1 MLKPIFPLLFLL
13 ILFAAPLRAAEIR
26 IAAAADLRFAMAE
39 VVSLF
44 KKRHPNDSIEVAY
57 GSSGKFHT
65 QIQNGAPYDLFFSAD
80 IALPEKLAEQG
91 LAMTPVRPYGLGRIV
106 IWWPR
111 GGGGLLTLADLGRPD
126 IRRIAIA
133 NPRHAPYG
141 QRAVEALQAAQIWSV
156 VENRLVYGENIAQT
170 AQFVQTGNA
179 DVGII
184 ALSLAVAPEFIENGQ
199 YSLIP
204 ADLHQPLLQGFVI
217 LKRADGKVLAHT
229 FADFFAE
236 PDVRHILRR
245 YGFAS
250 PAKPAA
256 K

>member
-1 MLKPIFPLLFLL
+1 MKSACFCLLALFFL
-13 ILFAAPLRAAEIR
+13 AAPLRAAEIR
-26 IAAAADLRFAMAE
+26 IAAAADLRFAMVE
-39 VVSLF
+39 IVSLF
-44 KKRHPNDSIEVAY
+44 KKRYPNDNVEVAY

-80 IALPEKLAEQG
+80 IALPEKLAQAG
-91 LAMTPVRPYGLGRIV
+91 LAASAVQPYALGRIV
-106 IWWPR
+106 IWRPR
-111 GGGGLLTLADLGRPD
+111 LEGAPLMLADLGRPE

-141 QRAVEALQAAQIWSV
+141 MRAVEALKAAQVWPA

-179 DVGII
+179 DAGII
-184 ALSLAVAPEFIENGQ
+184 ALSLAVAPEFVEKGQ

-204 ADLHQPLLQGFVI
+204 VDLHQPLLQGFVI
-217 LKRADGKVLAHT
+217 LKRAEGKVLARR

-236 PDVRHILRR
+236 PGVQGIMSR
-245 YGFAS
+245 YGFALPDAPS
-250 PAKPAA
+250 G
-256 K
+256 